1 MSKQPQTPRVGL
13 FCPEHPLKADLTL
26 DLTERGFDVKAYD
39 TPGGFLAGIGISP
52 GTVGIVVMHTAVY
65 AKRVIAEC
73 RSHGVNNPIL
83 AIIDTDGMAP
93 DVAAT
98 AKAKLLHAGADDA
111 QGEADIPATL
121 LDARV
126 LALARRTREPEMD
139 SYSMP
144 GCKFYPGRGVI
155 EMDGGGTVGLT
166 VIEGGILSLL
176 ASRSGLVTKQTI
188 MDVVYQGRDEP
199 QIKIVDV
206 FVCKLR
212 KKIQRAT
219 GGLDVIETVWSQG
232 YRMVPKGFTKP
243 LKEAA

>member
-1 MSKQPQTPRVGL
+1 MSKQIHPPRVGL
-13 FCPEHPLKADLTL
+13 FCPEHPLQADLTL
-26 DLTERGFDVKAYD
+26 DLRERGFDVKVYD
-39 TPGGFLAGIGISP
+39 TPGGFLAGIGVAP
-52 GTVGIVVMHTAVY
+52 EVVGIIAMYSPTSAR
-65 AKRVIAEC
+65 RVIAGC

-83 AIIDTDGMAP
+83 AIIDTYGMAP
-93 DVAAT
+93 DVAAS
-98 AKAKLLHAGADDA
+98 AKARLLHAGADDV
-111 QGEADIPATL
+111 QGETEIPATL

-126 LALARRTREPEMD
+126 LALARRTREPELD
-139 SYSMP
+139 SYELP

-155 EMDGGGTVGLT
+155 ELNTGGTVGLT
-166 VIEGGILSLL
+166 VIEGGILTLL